1 MKQSRIIMGMPVIL
15 EVIDSWVT
23 GKTFDEVFAYFEYV
37 DRKFSTYKD
46 ESEISL
52 INRQEITVEQSSE
65 DMQAIFLLAEQTRQ
79 ETDGYFDIARNGK
92 YDPSGIVKGWAIYNA
107 AEILRQAGFKNYYV
121 DAGGDIQVS
130 GKNDEGQDWRVGIQ
144 SPFNPKE
151 IVKVVSLQDCGMATS
166 GTYVR
171 GQHIY
176 DPKDSEQP
184 ITEIVS
190 LTVIGPD
197 IYEADRFATA
207 AFAMG
212 SAGIYFIENLKGF
225 EGYMID
231 PKGLATYTSGFER
244 YVCHA

>member
-1 MKQSRIIMGMPVIL
+1 MGMPVIL

-65 DMQAIFLLAEQTRQ
+65 DMQAIFMLAEQTRQ

-107 AEILRQAGFKNYYV
+107 AEILRQADFKNYYV

-151 IVKVVSLQDCGMATS
+151 IVKIVSLQDCGMATS

>member
-1 MKQSRIIMGMPVIL
+1 MKQSRMIMGMPVIL

-52 INRQEITVEQSSE
+52 INRQEITLEQSSE
-65 DMQAIFLLAEQTRQ
+65 DMQAIFMLAEQTRQ
-79 ETDGYFDIARNGK
+79 ETDGYFDIASDGK

-107 AEILRQAGFKNYYV
+107 SEILRQAGFKNYYV

-130 GKNDEGQDWRVGIQ
+130 GKNAEGQDWRVGIQ

-151 IVKVVSLQDCGMATS
+151 IVKIVSLQDCGMATS

-176 DPKDSEQP
+176 NPKNSEQL

-212 SAGIYFIENLKGF
+212 SAGVYFIENLKGF

-231 PKGLATYTSGFER
+231 QKGLATYTSGFER